1 MGWGG
6 LTNGALLSKA
16 QKEFDVLITG
26 DRNLAFQQPARKY
39 DLAIVVLHSDSIQ
52 LPETQMLMPQVLEIL
67 KTIKPGTV
75 LAIYP

>member
-1 MGWGG
+1 MVWGG

-16 QKEFDVLITG
+16 ETEYDILITG

-39 DLAIVVLHSDSIQ
+39 DLAIVVLHADSIQ
-52 LPETQMLMPQVLEIL
+52 LPETQVLMPQVLETL

-75 LAIYP
+75 VDIYP